1 MADYLLKSM
10 GSALNAL
17 CTPAGQCICCP
28 VEVGVNDWYYDPSTP
43 NVIKKQQSDVL
54 VTHVLADGETLDNE
68 ATGLSYRYDAVK
80 GLITTGFMW
89 PNRTYIILGEI
100 SGEVVVPVNCT
111 LIFEGGRFTGSLV
124 GNITT
129 IEAGTIQI
137 FDVGIS
143 LSGTFTNE
151 HAYPEWWGAIST
163 RDTVSPPNCRAAIQA
178 AFDSIFGEI
187 RFCPGYYYVGNAVER
202 IDHELALLYLND
214 TKVIRMSGN
223 SHNKNKMTNDGATS
237 VIWSDNDCNLLLINI
252 LADYPQSPYS
262 RNEDKEILGR
272 TMIIGGEFNMS
283 ECSGFQHTA
292 ILVYTKDLMGL
303 RIETSLCGPIGYI
316 DRNES
321 GGINWPNGIMPT
333 ESMLN
338 NGYMG
343 YGIKFTHNPA
353 LLDSSGNLI
362 SDQRIGVCYLTNVDC
377 NINGFGHGFTV
388 DYSTQAGDMT
398 SMELYGFIDNCLRYI
413 YAPSRAFNGGV
424 VECVIQTRTQNAA
437 DGFTEPIIQGN
448 FTEAFLNPMIWDL
461 STDIDA
467 LRLSETSMK
476 VRLGQR
482 LLGIMRTRFRSYG
495 FGESVSTRSEG
506 ARSLSVITSEDSGS
520 SLGTFGNFDLLG
532 LSSVNGL
539 IQSAN
544 YVHMIDNDL
553 LSIDRA
559 VSGFSINV
567 QHNGFILKEN
577 YSHIHIPNTS
587 PFDRDGMIFAFSNQQ
602 NNSDASI
609 TVTINFP
616 SRFQMPLQFL
626 AMHLKGSIYNHFNN
640 LQVIMNTNNS
650 TTPEVTLYDGSYAD
664 ILMDDLRSDIILPF
678 IFKQDHIRSPQ
689 ALTITFKDFVYK
701 SEIWS
706 LPNEY
711 EDFKFSIEGRYGR
724 HFRHHMFSSGGGAIG
739 RPLTKYGKLFI
750 SGTETYANISALPN
764 DAASGALATIGDGNV
779 LTNYPVMKTNQGWMI
794 QGLVGTSQ
802 SLLALTSSLGTLAI
816 GQQAYDTTLGLPLW
830 WNGSGWIDATGTE
843 RYH

>member
-1 MADYLLKSM
+1 M

-448 FTEAFLNPMIWDL
+448 FTEAYLNPRIWDL
-461 STDIDA
+461 SPAIDV
-467 LRLSETSMK
+467 LRLSPNSLK

-482 LLGIMRTRFRSYG
+482 LIGVMMTRFRSYG
-495 FGESVSTRSEG
+495 FGEVLSTPTREEG
-506 ARSLSVITSEDSGS
+506 VRSLAVITSADSSS
-520 SLGTFGNFDLLG
+520 SLGAFGNFDLLD
-532 LSSVNGL
+532 LSTVKGL
-539 IQSAN
+539 IQTAN

-553 LSIDRA
+553 LSIDSV
-559 VSGFSINV
+559 VSGVSINI
-567 QHNGFILKEN
+567 QQEGFITKYPE
-577 YSHIHIPNTS
+577 YGGIHKPNTS
-587 PFDRDGMIFAFSNQQ
+587 PFDRSGIVFAF
-602 NNSDASI
+602 NNSEYNKSASI
-609 TVTINFP
+609 TVTISFP
-616 SRFQMPLQFL
+616 SSCWYPLQFL
-626 AMHLKGSIYNHFNN
+626 AMHLKGSKYNYF
-640 LQVIMNTNNS
+640 
-650 TTPEVTLYDGSYAD
+650 TTMKVKLTCSNDSPMTLFEGSYAD
-664 ILMDDLRSDIILPF
+664 IERDDNRSDIILPF
-678 IFKQDHIRSPQ
+678 IFKDNQNPEPKVLEIKFTGFNYRSGIWKPGGDH
-689 ALTITFKDFVYK
+689 
-701 SEIWS
+701 
-706 LPNEY
+706 
-711 EDFKFSIEGRYGR
+711 EDFKFSIEGRFCR
-724 HFRHHMFSSGGGAIG
+724 HLWHNVFSAGGGAMG
-739 RPLTKYGKLFI
+739 RPLTKFGKLFI